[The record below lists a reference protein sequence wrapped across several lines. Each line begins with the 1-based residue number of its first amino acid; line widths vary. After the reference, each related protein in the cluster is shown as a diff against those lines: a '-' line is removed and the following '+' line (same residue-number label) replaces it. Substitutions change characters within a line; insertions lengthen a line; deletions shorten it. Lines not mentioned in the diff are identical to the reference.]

1 MSSLQMP
8 IHRPSALPQSRT
20 NLAAE
25 KRPPALQGLKIPG
38 IRLTI
43 KSYADI
49 HNRNPNW
56 TDTGRPPT
64 RFGDAWLDPRRNSKT
79 RPIPHRVD
87 RICDSLRLQSRN
99 KDLPSP
105 ETLTEV
111 TSTPLNHRGQ
121 PGWRITHEG
130 KTKFVPDSSWTS
142 CTRNGKRGTRRR
154 GERSTCSDRELD
166 VADRGTQNSTRNNVK
181 REQLLQARTVQSN
194 VTVFYQRQV
203 CTAPTGIRV
212 HRSRRRWSQS
222 GRSASTK
229 VSAIQSKSS
238 PPGSTGMNPPIA
250 PARRRAIVVQCT
262 EACTKR
268 SV

>member
-1 MSSLQMP
+1 MEPLRSEMPETGQKSRGTRQLNARTREQIIYMVDSQPLRRLIPPCSPVLRPKCPPPSPRLHYKSPTRSRRHRWMSSLQMP

-56 TDTGRPPT
+56 TETGRPPT
-64 RFGDAWLDPRRNSKT
+64 RCGDAWLDPRRNSKT

-111 TSTPLNHRGQ
+111 
-121 PGWRITHEG
+121 
-130 KTKFVPDSSWTS
+130 
-142 CTRNGKRGTRRR
+142 
-154 GERSTCSDRELD
+154 
-166 VADRGTQNSTRNNVK
+166 
-181 REQLLQARTVQSN
+181 
-194 VTVFYQRQV
+194 
-203 CTAPTGIRV
+203 
-212 HRSRRRWSQS
+212 
-222 GRSASTK
+222 
-229 VSAIQSKSS
+229 
-238 PPGSTGMNPPIA
+238 
-250 PARRRAIVVQCT
+250 
-262 EACTKR
+262 
-268 SV
+268 